1 MQKVLRTEIKK
12 AIMTRYFIISIAIGI
27 LISMLGLVYNVG
39 LFCGNQRYDGM
50 NPCYEAFT
58 LFNHWIGGEGFSL
71 GSSLYFFV
79 FPILIA
85 IPYGWSYCGEQKSGY
100 MSQMIVRTGKQR
112 YLTAKYIATFIS
124 GGLTMVV
131 PLITNFM
138 LTALFVPAIKPV
150 PTYDTTYGVFGNS
163 IFSELYYTHPLVY
176 VLLYLFVDF
185 MFCGALTCLTMLSA
199 SFIKYKWINCILP
212 FVVCMGIAL
221 LGNIICSNEPE
232 AVNYQLSP
240 FYFTKCVQTSYPT
253 RLSVIVGMLLL
264 MVIVTVVFNTVFMHK
279 KDIM

>member
-79 FPILIA
+79 FP
-85 IPYGWSYCGEQKSGY
+85 
-100 MSQMIVRTGKQR
+100 QR

-253 RLSVIVGMLLL
+253 KLSVIVGMLLL
-264 MVIVTVVFNTVFMHK
+264 MVIVTVVFNTVFMRK

>member
-12 AIMTRYFIISIAIGI
+12 AIMTGYFIISIAIGI

-100 MSQMIVRTGKQR
+100 MSQMIVRTGK
-112 YLTAKYIATFIS
+112 
-124 GGLTMVV
+124 
-131 PLITNFM
+131 
-138 LTALFVPAIKPV
+138 
-150 PTYDTTYGVFGNS
+150 
-163 IFSELYYTHPLVY
+163 
-176 VLLYLFVDF
+176 
-185 MFCGALTCLTMLSA
+185 
-199 SFIKYKWINCILP
+199 
-212 FVVCMGIAL
+212 
-221 LGNIICSNEPE
+221 
-232 AVNYQLSP
+232 
-240 FYFTKCVQTSYPT
+240 
-253 RLSVIVGMLLL
+253 
-264 MVIVTVVFNTVFMHK
+264 
-279 KDIM
+279 

>member
-150 PTYDTTYGVFGNS
+150 PTYDTTYGVFGN
-163 IFSELYYTHPLVY
+163 IIHIRWYMYYYT
-176 VLLYLFVDF
+176 
-185 MFCGALTCLTMLSA
+185 CL
-199 SFIKYKWINCILP
+199 WISC
-212 FVVCMGIAL
+212 FVVL
-221 LGNIICSNEPE
+221 
-232 AVNYQLSP
+232 
-240 FYFTKCVQTSYPT
+240 
-253 RLSVIVGMLLL
+253 
-264 MVIVTVVFNTVFMHK
+264 
-279 KDIM
+279 